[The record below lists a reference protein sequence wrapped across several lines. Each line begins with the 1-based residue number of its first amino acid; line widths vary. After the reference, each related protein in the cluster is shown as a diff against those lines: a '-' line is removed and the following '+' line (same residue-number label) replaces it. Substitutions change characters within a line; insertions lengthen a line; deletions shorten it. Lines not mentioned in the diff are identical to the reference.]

1 MNDNEKRGFKN
12 NYKIVAIN
20 KKLVKKK
27 QRNIT
32 KTIKKDCRAKHK
44 INAAN
49 YPIKRL

>member
-32 KTIKKDCRAKHK
+32 KTKKDCRAKHK
-44 INAAN
+44 INAEN